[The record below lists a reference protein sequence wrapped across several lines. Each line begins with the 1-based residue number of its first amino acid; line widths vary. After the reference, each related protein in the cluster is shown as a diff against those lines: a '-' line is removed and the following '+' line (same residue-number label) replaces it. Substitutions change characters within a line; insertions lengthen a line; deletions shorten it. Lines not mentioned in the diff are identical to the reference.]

1 MSPKNISLTFL
12 HFQQVEVVVEVVASV
27 VGVAEVEHL
36 EEVRSYPTRINA
48 GLR

>member
-12 HFQQVEVVVEVVASV
+12 HFQQVEVVASV
-27 VGVAEVEHL
+27 VGVAEVEDL